1 MTTLPFI
8 KVHGCSNDFML
19 VCRDELTPVQR
30 KRFDALITDPNWVRG
45 VCDRRAGVGADGA
58 LVIERLDGQWSSTI
72 INADGSP
79 GGMCGNGLRCIAL
92 YLMRTDQAKT
102 GQAIPIRMGG
112 RTVEVHIERDDPFQ
126 AALDLGRV
134 QLDRISDDRALPTHS
149 LEELAHAFPGSTVS
163 VAWAGNPHAIV
174 IAQDTSLPEL
184 SSASRSVRSSGLFRE
199 GVNITVAAPIDR
211 SRLLAQTDE
220 RGVGPTQACASGA
233 AALAAAAYRAGLVDA
248 TCSVQMPGGSLRVE
262 LSQDSPQN
270 HNDFLVRIAGGAEIV
285 YRAEL
290 PISVP
295 PSGA

>member
-1 MTTLPFI
+1 MTILPFI

-19 VCRDELTPVQR
+19 FCRDELTPVQR
-30 KRFDALITDPNWVRG
+30 KRFDALITDPGWVRG

-58 LVIERLDGQWSSTI
+58 LVIERLDGQWTASI
-72 INADGSP
+72 INADGSS

-92 YLMRTDQAKT
+92 HLLATGQAGT

-112 RTVEVHIERDDPFQ
+112 RTVEVRIERDHPFQ

-134 QLDRISDDRALPTHS
+134 QLDHIGAASVLSRHS
-149 LEELAHAFPGSTVS
+149 IEELAGAFPGSTVS

-184 SSASRSVRSSGLFRE
+184 SSASRSIRASDLFPE
-199 GVNITVAAPIDR
+199 GVNVTVAAPIDR
-211 SRLLAQTDE
+211 IRLLAQTDE

-233 AALAAAAYRAGLVDA
+233 AALAAAAYRAGIVDDRC
-248 TCSVQMPGGSLRVE
+248 TVQMPGGSLRVE
-262 LSQDSPQN
+262 LTQDSPQN
-270 HNDFLVRIAGGAEIV
+270 QAEFLVRIAGGAEIV